1 MIDAAF
7 DISPEWLGLKLYNG
21 LISPQAYTYH
31 LTGSLLVQ
39 LSSLGSMKLSCCLL
53 LIAFSSQ
60 SCVKALMDTSEIITL
75 LSTRPNYSNL
85 TWNSGALLL
94 RNRTEDPLREVT
106 FCWRF
111 FQFRTLN
118 SMLISAG
125 DGKGTLFQFY
135 VVASVSDFTHFYR
148 YFFFKIISLAP
159 LSNPINGAAS
169 MWDGILQLSTKS

>member
-1 MIDAAF
+1 MSSAVYL
-7 DISPEWLGLKLYNG
+7 PLEGW
-21 LISPQAYTYH
+21 
-31 LTGSLLVQ
+31 LVQ
-39 LSSLGSMKLSCCLL
+39 PSKLASMQLPRSMLLLTLSSP
-53 LIAFSSQ
+53 
-60 SCVKALMDTSEIITL
+60 SCVKAFMDTEKAPMDASETINV
-75 LSTRPNYSNL
+75 LSTSPDYSNL

-94 RNRTEDPLREVT
+94 RNHTEDPLREVT

-148 YFFFKIISLAP
+148 YFSSRKF
-159 LSNPINGAAS
+159 PIKNK
-169 MWDGILQLSTKS
+169 LY